1 MANGDAD
8 TWFVDTNVLVYANL
22 AQAPLHTV
30 ALTRLQQLARSG
42 ATLWISRQVLREYL
56 AVVTRPQGW
65 SAPQPLAR
73 AVARVRYFQRRFQ
86 VANET
91 AAVTIRL
98 LTLLRTIPAR
108 GAQIHDA
115 NIVATMQVHGIQQ
128 LLTGNE
134 DDFAR
139 FASVITVVPLGPL
152 SGPTPTATVH
162 P

>member
-1 MANGDAD
+1 M
-8 TWFVDTNVLVYANL
+8 LVYANI

-73 AVARVRYFQRRFQ
+73 AVARVRYFQRRFR

-134 DDFAR
+134 DDFTR

>member
-1 MANGDAD
+1 M
-8 TWFVDTNVLVYANL
+8 
-22 AQAPLHTV
+22 
-30 ALTRLQQLARSG
+30 
-42 ATLWISRQVLREYL
+42 
-56 AVVTRPQGW
+56 
-65 SAPQPLAR
+65 SAPPPLVR
-73 AVARVRYFQRRFQ
+73 AVARVRYFQRHFR

-91 AAVTIRL
+91 TEVTACL

-139 FASVITVVPLGPL
+139 FASVITVVPLEPL
-152 SGPTPTATVH
+152 SGPTPAATVH